1 MIAYNRCPR
10 CGLKMGFRKEP
21 DGLYRC
27 RKCKRSLLIERDRH
41 STRFTLK
48 PDGATPNDPRLEIP
62 RV

>member
-1 MIAYNRCPR
+1 
-10 CGLKMGFRKEP
+10 MGFRKEP